1 MSNKRYAVIAKM
13 RKQVSGFVN
22 NQDSVNLKNNILV
35 DMFKHPQRD
44 IIEKNWFYDEES
56 NIFSEQ
62 GEIVYPIAELVLEE
76 PTQLDRIE
84 SMVAK
89 SQEEI
94 AQEAR
99 DAYTL
104 ELIEGGVIA

>member
-1 MSNKRYAVIAKM
+1 MLVIKEQY
-13 RKQVSGFVN
+13 RETVDGVDYDVSVYENENGDLTTVREM
-22 NQDSVNLKNNILV
+22 V
-35 DMFKHPQRD
+35 
-44 IIEKNWFYDEES
+44 
-56 NIFSEQ
+56 SEVITPT
-62 GEIVYPIAELVLEE
+62 EPE

>member
-1 MSNKRYAVIAKM
+1 MGIIKTETFINEDGVKM
-13 RKQVSGFVN
+13 RKDTYANGMAVT
-22 NQDSVNLKNNILV
+22 
-35 DMFKHPQRD
+35 
-44 IIEKNWFYDEES
+44 YDASPVEP
-56 NIFSEQ
+56 
-62 GEIVYPIAELVLEE
+62 YTPA

-104 ELIEGGVIA
+104 ELIEGGIIE

>member
-1 MSNKRYAVIAKM
+1 MAMILIETKEIEENGVIYIVETYQSNKTGKE
-13 RKQVSGFVN
+13 
-22 NQDSVNLKNNILV
+22 SVVK
-35 DMFKHPQRD
+35 
-44 IIEKNWFYDEES
+44 
-56 NIFSEQ
+56 
-62 GEIVYPIAELVLEE
+62 YPKPSDVPVEPIKPE

-94 AQEAR
+94 TQEAR

-104 ELIEGGVIA
+104 ELINSGII

>member
-1 MSNKRYAVIAKM
+1 MGIIDTKYFTDENGIEMKTDIYDNGMTIT
-13 RKQVSGFVN
+13 QVANPPEPVE
-22 NQDSVNLKNNILV
+22 
-35 DMFKHPQRD
+35 P
-44 IIEKNWFYDEES
+44 
-56 NIFSEQ
+56 
-62 GEIVYPIAELVLEE
+62 E

>member
-1 MSNKRYAVIAKM
+1 M
-13 RKQVSGFVN
+13 F
-22 NQDSVNLKNNILV
+22 LKTNNIDFLTS
-35 DMFKHPQRD
+35 DMKVS
-44 IIEKNWFYDEES
+44 NLCFYKDYYYFQTDTEITEAEVVSDEEFAKAVAS
-56 NIFSEQ
+56 
-62 GEIVYPIAELVLEE
+62 VVVAEPTVE

>member
-1 MSNKRYAVIAKM
+1 MGIINTETFISEDGKERRIDTYANGIVI
-13 RKQVSGFVN
+13 
-22 NQDSVNLKNNILV
+22 
-35 DMFKHPQRD
+35 
-44 IIEKNWFYDEES
+44 EYDVPDVEPT
-56 NIFSEQ
+56 
-62 GEIVYPIAELVLEE
+62 VPE

>member
-1 MSNKRYAVIAKM
+1 MRRFAQLNKNGVAVGI
-13 RKQVSGFVN
+13 VDTSGVVN
-22 NQDSVNLKNNILV
+22 GDNVVEASTSFNPFGKKYENGEWV
-35 DMFKHPQRD
+35 DVPVEP
-44 IIEKNWFYDEES
+44 IE
-56 NIFSEQ
+56 
-62 GEIVYPIAELVLEE
+62 PE

>member
-1 MSNKRYAVIAKM
+1 MNYEIKEET
-13 RKQVSGFVN
+13 
-22 NQDSVNLKNNILV
+22 V
-35 DMFKHPQRD
+35 DKIVD
-44 IIEKNWFYDEES
+44 GAEGEETT
-56 NIFSEQ
+56 
-62 GEIVYPIAELVLEE
+62 VYRVYEDGTKEFACSFWKPKETEVVEPEPTEPE

-104 ELIEGGVIA
+104 ELIEGGIIV

>member
-1 MSNKRYAVIAKM
+1 MAMILIDKKEIEENGVVHIVETYQSNKTGKE
-13 RKQVSGFVN
+13 
-22 NQDSVNLKNNILV
+22 SVVKYLK
-35 DMFKHPQRD
+35 PSD
-44 IIEKNWFYDEES
+44 IPVEPVE
-56 NIFSEQ
+56 
-62 GEIVYPIAELVLEE
+62 PE

>member
-1 MSNKRYAVIAKM
+1 MIEKRVE
-13 RKQVSGFVN
+13 
-22 NQDSVNLKNNILV
+22 
-35 DMFKHPQRD
+35 
-44 IIEKNWFYDEES
+44 IIEKHGVNYEKTTIVEVKEDGTEVIRGTVEVIVS
-56 NIFSEQ
+56 DPSEPQ
-62 GEIVYPIAELVLEE
+62 

-94 AQEAR
+94 AQEAI
-99 DAYTL
+99 DNYTL

>member
-1 MSNKRYAVIAKM
+1 MAMILIDKKEINEDGVVYIVETYQSDKTGKE
-13 RKQVSGFVN
+13 
-22 NQDSVNLKNNILV
+22 SVVKYP
-35 DMFKHPQRD
+35 KP
-44 IIEKNWFYDEES
+44 
-56 NIFSEQ
+56 SEVTP
-62 GEIVYPIAELVLEE
+62 EPVAPE